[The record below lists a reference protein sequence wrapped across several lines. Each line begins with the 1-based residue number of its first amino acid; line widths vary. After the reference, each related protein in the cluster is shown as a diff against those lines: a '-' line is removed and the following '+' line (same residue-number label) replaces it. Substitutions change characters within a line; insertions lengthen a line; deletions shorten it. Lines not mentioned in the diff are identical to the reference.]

1 MVFKVRPMEKAHKYK
16 AKPVTIDGIRFPS
29 KKEAARWFQL
39 VLLQRAGEISG
50 LARQV
55 PILLH
60 GELGPIKTPTG
71 RNAVYKA
78 DFTYTDA
85 KTGSKVIED
94 AKGYQ
99 TPEYKLKRAILAAQ
113 GIEIREV

>member
-1 MVFKVRPMEKAHKYK
+1 MVFKVRPMEKAQKYK
-16 AKPVTIDGIRFPS
+16 AKPVVVDGIRFPS
-29 KKEAARWFQL
+29 KKEATRWFEL
-39 VLLQRAGEISG
+39 IALQNAREITN
-50 LARQV
+50 LERQV

-78 DFTYTDA
+78 DFTYTDT
-85 KTGSKVIED
+85 KTGEKVVED

-113 GIEIREV
+113 GIVIKEV